1 MSTGNMTDSIGV
13 SIALGMIKT
22 VVCAYD
28 LMTLPIYTIVQQPW
42 QRSRA
47 RNKIRA
53 KPVKED
59 NCYSEWRR
67 VESPPDHLMLHAETI
82 DSLFMQT
89 SKLYADKKCLG
100 FREVFGEE
108 DEKQPNGRVF
118 RKLIQGDFKWF
129 TYSEVNQRITNVAR
143 GLYLSGLKP
152 GEPVMIF
159 SETRLEWFLSAM
171 AAFRL
176 GASIATLYAT
186 LGLEALIHGIN
197 ETEVTHLITT
207 YDLLPKIKSIINK
220 LPHLKCIIYIEGPK
234 RPDLTDFGSIELIS
248 FTQIELNGSSS
259 KQSIQFE
266 PRKGDDQAVIMYTS
280 GSTGIPK
287 GVIITHKNILGTMK
301 GFYAVAYNMTTDN
314 IYMAYLPLAH
324 VLELAAESFFI
335 SMGIPLGYSSPHTMT
350 DKSTAVKKGCRGDA
364 PVLKPTIM
372 AAVPLVLDRIKK
384 AVTENIDAQGPFMK
398 SFFRFALEYKQYWI
412 KNGFQTPLLNKIIC
426 GKIKAMLGGKI
437 EYMVC
442 GSAPLAPDTHDFIR
456 NTLNVTLISGY
467 GLTETA
473 AGATIMDFDDYS
485 VGRAGPPLYGLSVK
499 LSDWDEGNYHPRDKP
514 NPRGEVI
521 IGGDCVTAG
530 YYKNP
535 AMTDEFY
542 KLEDGKRWFYT
553 GDIGEIYPDG
563 TIKLIDRKKD
573 LVKLQ
578 YGEYISLGKVETELK
593 ICPIVDNICVYG
605 NSYHDYLIAIIV
617 PNEKALRGLAKQH
630 AREHLSLSQL
640 CKDPVILDAVKKIL
654 VDRATQVKLN
664 RTEQPA
670 KILLVDDDWT
680 PDSGLVTAAMKIRR
694 KNIQERYIDEI
705 NRLYNILGSSVQ
717 SA

>member
-1 MSTGNMTDSIGV
+1 MSNSNMTDSLGV

-28 LMTLPIYTIVQQPW
+28 LMTLPIYTVAQQPW
-42 QRSRA
+42 QRSQSK
-47 RNKIRA
+47 NKTRA
-53 KPVKED
+53 KPVKDD
-59 NCYSEWRR
+59 NCYSEWKR
-67 VESPPDHLMLHAETI
+67 VESPPDHDMLHAETI
-82 DSLFMQT
+82 DSLFVKT
-89 SKLYADKKCLG
+89 CEKYGDRKCLG
-100 FREVFGEE
+100 YRETFGEE
-108 DEKQPNGRVF
+108 DEKQPDGRTF

-129 TYSEVNQRITNVAR
+129 TYNEVNQRINDVAR
-143 GLYLSGLKP
+143 GLFLSGLKP

-159 SETRLEWFLSAM
+159 AETRLEWFVSAM

-186 LGLEALIHGIN
+186 LGFEALVHGIN
-197 ETEVTHLITT
+197 ETEVSHLITT
-207 YDLLPKIKSIINK
+207 HDLLPKIKSIVNK
-220 LPHLKCIIYIEGPK
+220 LPHLKKIIYIEGVK
-234 RPDLTDFGSIELIS
+234 KPDLSGFGSIELIS
-248 FTQIELNGSSS
+248 MTQVEMNGSST
-259 KQSIQFE
+259 KQNIQFE
-266 PRKGDDQAVIMYTS
+266 PRKSDDQAVIMYTS

-301 GFYAVAYNMTTDN
+301 GFYAVAHGMTTEN

-335 SMGIPLGYSSPHTMT
+335 SVGIPIGYSSPHTMT
-350 DKSTAVKKGCRGDA
+350 DKSTAVKKGCKGDA
-364 PVLKPTIM
+364 PVLQPTVM

-398 SFFRFALEYKQYWI
+398 GLFRFALEYKQYWV
-412 KNGFQTPLLNKIIC
+412 KNGFQTPLLNKIIFN
-426 GKIKAMLGGKI
+426 KIKAMLGGKI
-437 EYMVC
+437 QYMVV
-442 GSAPLAPDTHDFIR
+442 GSAPLAPDTFDFIR
-456 NTLNVTLISGY
+456 NTLNVILIAGY

-473 AGATIMDFDDYS
+473 AGGTIMDFDDFS
-485 VGRAGPPLYGLSVK
+485 VGRAGPPLYGLSIK
-499 LSDWDEGNYHPRDKP
+499 LSDWEEGNYHPRDKP

-530 YYKNP
+530 YFKNP
-535 AMTDEFY
+535 TMTEEFY
-542 KLEDGKRWFYT
+542 KVEDGKRWFYT

-593 ICPIVDNICVYG
+593 ICSIVDNICVYG
-605 NSYHDYLIAIIV
+605 DSYHDYLIAIVV
-617 PNEKALRGLAKQH
+617 PNEKGLRNLAKTLNK
-630 AREHLSLSQL
+630 EHLSHSQL
-640 CKDPVILDAVKKIL
+640 CKDPVMLEVVKKVL
-654 VDRATQVKLN
+654 TDRAAQVKLN
-664 RTEQPA
+664 RTERPA
-670 KILLVDDDWT
+670 KILLVDDEWT

-694 KNIQERYIDEI
+694 KNIQERYINEI
-705 NRLYNILGSSVQ
+705 NRMYKTPVSGVQ